1 MGLGGGATGKEKLV
15 VLLGRRGSR
24 VSTFLHG
31 IFGDKEVDW
40 IGAGGVLLCVL
51 CVCVCVCV
59 CFVCVCVCVC
69 EVHCQ
74 AALCFSYSSCL

>member
-1 MGLGGGATGKEKLV
+1 MDCVGLGGDATGEEKLV

-24 VSTFLHG
+24 VSTFSRG

-51 CVCVCVCV
+51 CVCVLYIRCR
-59 CFVCVCVCVC
+59 
-69 EVHCQ
+69 
-74 AALCFSYSSCL
+74 S